1 MKAVIVYESMYG
13 NTRVIADAIGR
24 GLGPENET
32 VVVPVAEA
40 RPGLLAGADL
50 VVVGGPTHMHGMSR
64 ASTRK
69 GAAQA
74 ARKPGS
80 GLTLDTGAEGLG
92 LRDWFAA
99 LGQVDTAAAAFDT
112 RLAGPG
118 TFTGRA
124 SKGIARRLRR
134 QGFTMADKPESF
146 LVTKD
151 NQLRAGEEDRARDW
165 GRRLSGQAAAKAAAS
180 PEATGRPR

>member
-1 MKAVIVYESMYG
+1 MRTVIVYESMYG

-32 VVVPVAEA
+32 VVVPVAQA
-40 RPGLLAGADL
+40 RPELLAGADL
-50 VVVGGPTHMHGMSR
+50 VVVGGPTHIHGMSR

-80 GLTLDTGAEGLG
+80 GLTMDPGAEGPG

-99 LGQVDTAAAAFDT
+99 LGQAGTAAAAFDT
-112 RLAGPG
+112 RLEGLG

-124 SKGIARRLRR
+124 SKGIARLLRR
-134 QGFTMADKPESF
+134 HGFTMAAQPESF

-151 NQLRAGEEDRARDW
+151 NHLRAGEQDRAWKW
-165 GRRLSGQAAAKAAAS
+165 GHELSHQAAVTTAA
-180 PEATGRPR
+180 GRPE

>member
-1 MKAVIVYESMYG
+1 MKTVIVYESMYG
-13 NTRVIADAIGR
+13 NTRAIADAIGR

-32 VVVPVAEA
+32 LVVPVAQA
-40 RPGLLAGADL
+40 RPELLAGADL
-50 VVVGGPTHMHGMSR
+50 VVVGGPTHIHGMSR

-80 GLTLDTGAEGLG
+80 RLTMDPGAEGPG

-99 LGQVDTAAAAFDT
+99 LGQTGTAAAAFDT
-112 RLAGPG
+112 RLEGLG

-124 SKGIARRLRR
+124 SKGIARLLRR
-134 QGFTMADKPESF
+134 HGFTMAAKPESF

-151 NQLRAGEEDRARDW
+151 NHLRTGEQDRAWKW
-165 GRRLSGQAAAKAAAS
+165 GHELSHHPAVATAA
-180 PEATGRPR
+180 GRPE